1 MMRTSTLPVVALL
14 TWLPACTGNGPREP
28 APEPTPPASTVEPSG
43 PSATQGP
50 TASAPTQ
57 GPTAS
62 APTQGPTASAPTQGP
77 TGSAS
82 TTPAPT
88 TTPGPGEE
96 ALLGTWRSAACAPR
110 KYERVLS
117 FAKGG
122 SFAAED
128 RVSPCPPRVACIW
141 SGVIHRKG
149 AFKRSGDA
157 VSLSVAEASQG
168 PGGQP
173 FPTTLTVDPSTGA
186 LVEAGD
192 GGAACSYQRAGR

>member
-1 MMRTSTLPVVALL
+1 MRTSTLPLVALL
-14 TWLPACTGNGPREP
+14 TWIAACTGNGPREP
-28 APEPTPPASTVEPSG
+28 APEPTRPASTVEPSG
-43 PSATQGP
+43 PPPTQAP
-50 TASAPTQ
+50 TGSAPTQ
-57 GPTAS
+57 APTGS
-62 APTQGPTASAPTQGP
+62 APTQAPTGSAPRQAP

-141 SGVIHRKG
+141 SGIIHRKG

-157 VSLSVAEASQG
+157 VSLSVAEASRG

-173 FPTTLTVDPSTGA
+173 FPTTLTIDASGAPAETGA
-186 LVEAGD
+186 D
-192 GGAACSYQRAGR
+192 GKPCPYQR

>member
-1 MMRTSTLPVVALL
+1 MMRTSTLPLVALL
-14 TWLPACTGNGPREP
+14 TWLAACTGNGPREP
-28 APEPTPPASTVEPSG
+28 APEPTRPASTVEPSG
-43 PSATQGP
+43 PPETQAP

-57 GPTAS
+57 A
-62 APTQGPTASAPTQGP
+62 P

-141 SGVIHRKG
+141 SGIIHRKG
-149 AFKRSGDA
+149 GFKRSGDA

-173 FPTTLTVDPSTGA
+173 FPTTLTLDASGAPAETGA
-186 LVEAGD
+186 D
-192 GGAACSYQRAGR
+192 GKPCPYQR